1 MFENYTLEEK
11 VAAFDSALNSLNYRP
26 EFTNKLR
33 DIIMLLVDRIQ
44 DLKPINITRGL
55 THITLLSSSQAQE
68 LADRYFEYLTEGK
81 HKTPFERR
89 FGNKLSES
97 DVKRIINKILNT

>member
-11 VAAFDSALNSLNYRP
+11 IAAFDLALNSLNYRP

-55 THITLLSSSQAQE
+55 THNTLLSSSQDQE

-81 HKTPFERR
+81 HKTSFERR
-89 FGNKLSES
+89 FGSKLSES
-97 DVKRIINKILNT
+97 DIRRIIKKVLG

>member
-1 MFENYTLEEK
+1 MFENYSLEEK
-11 VAAFDSALNSLNYRP
+11 IVAFELALNSLNYKP
-26 EFTNKLR
+26 EFTDKLR
-33 DIIMLLVDRIQ
+33 NTMMSFVERIQ

-55 THITLLSSSQAQE
+55 THNTLLSSSEAQE

-81 HKTPFERR
+81 HKTHYERR

-97 DVKRIINKILNT
+97 DIRRIIKKVLS